1 MTNLAELNRIGPDA
15 FVAELG
21 AVFEH
26 SPWVAEAVVD
36 QRPFVDLDHL
46 HRAMVAA
53 VSEAPDRQL
62 ALLRAHPELAGGA
75 ALGAAS
81 AAEQASLGLDTLAI
95 EEQQRFARG
104 NQAYAARFGF
114 PFIIAVKG
122 QRDRRAIL
130 ASIESRLENDEA
142 TEQATALE
150 EVAKIARFR
159 LEAMLVASGRLT
171 IHVLDTGLGLPA
183 AGIGYTLYRLDPSAR
198 HPIASGKTGADGR
211 AEGGSLLAG
220 AAVLP
225 GIYELVFAA
234 GAYSEAE
241 APFFDEIP
249 IRFRITDP
257 AAHYHVPLILAPYG
271 YTTYRGS

>member
-1 MTNLAELNRIGPDA
+1 MTTLAELNRIGRDA
-15 FVAELG
+15 FVAKLG

-26 SPWVAEAVVD
+26 SPWVAEAVAD
-36 QRPFVDLDHL
+36 HRPFADLDHL

-53 VSEAPDRQL
+53 VTAAPDRQL

-81 AAEQASLGLDTLAI
+81 AAEQASLGLDHLAI
-95 EEQQRFARG
+95 EEQQRFVRG
-104 NQAYAARFGF
+104 NQAYARRFGF

-130 ASIESRLENDEA
+130 ESMESRLENDAA
-142 TEQATALE
+142 TEQATALD

-159 LEAMLVASGRLT
+159 LEAMLESAGRLT
-171 IHVLDTGLGLPA
+171 IHVLDTGLGIPA
-183 AGIGYTLYRLDPSAR
+183 AGMGYTLYRLDASER
-198 HPIASGKTGADGR
+198 HPITTGKTGADGR
-211 AEGGSLLAG
+211 ATGGNL
-220 AAVLP
+220 LP

-234 GAYSEAE
+234 GAYREAA

-249 IRFRITDP
+249 IRFRITDA